1 MKTIKTFLAVM
12 AGLLAFAFGFLV
24 GERYSNFRVPPG
36 KELVE
41 TAILDSIRNLK
52 PEIIINDS
60 IVYRDTTIYKDRPI
74 PPPVP
79 AEPDINLYVDSLV
92 NDTTHLIIKD
102 WVKGTIERRDIEYRP
117 SYVLRTVREPYP
129 VFYPEIEYREKP
141 DRWQFYVGG
150 GAGKLV
156 GAEAGAIKNNWMY
169 GGEVLTDSKETF
181 YLFKVKRI
189 IF

>member
-1 MKTIKTFLAVM
+1 MKTVKSILTLIIA
-12 AGLLAFAFGFLV
+12 LLVFVFGFLI
-24 GERYSNFRVPPG
+24 GERYTQFSVPAG
-36 KELVE
+36 KTLIS
-41 TAILDSIRNLK
+41 TAILDSIKNLK
-52 PEIIINDS
+52 PEIIVNDS
-60 IVYRDTTIYKDRPI
+60 IVYRDTTIYRDRPL
-74 PPPVP
+74 PPPDPV
-79 AEPDINLYVDSLV
+79 EPDINLYVDSMV

-117 SYVLRTVREPYP
+117 SYVLRTIREPYP

-150 GAGKLV
+150 GAGNLV

>member
-1 MKTIKTFLAVM
+1 MKTVKSILTIVVA
-12 AGLLAFAFGFLV
+12 LLIFVFGFLV
-24 GERYSNFRVPPG
+24 GERCTQFSVPAG
-36 KELVE
+36 KTLVS
-41 TAILDSIRNLK
+41 TAVLDSIKNLK
-52 PEIIINDS
+52 PEIIVKDS
-60 IVYRDTTIYKDRPI
+60 IVFRDTTIYRDRPL
-74 PPPVP
+74 PPPEPV
-79 AEPDINLYVDSLV
+79 EPDINLYIDSMV

-129 VFYPEIEYREKP
+129 VFYPEIEYKDKP
-141 DRWQFYVGG
+141 DRWQFYIGG
-150 GAGKLV
+150 GAGSLV

-169 GGEVLTDSKETF
+169 GGEILTDSRERY